1 MDAMLK
7 HHDQAHQLRRM
18 VTSQDVGALEEEPE
32 LVGAPVPRLLVTS
45 GGKCGVGT
53 TTMAVNVA
61 AAMARRGTRVVL
73 IDLDW
78 HRNDVANMCGLEAQ
92 TALADVMDGTAPI
105 TEALQ
110 LGPAG
115 LRVLGG
121 GSRAGAAHAF
131 RQESLQRLIT
141 TLRSLGRTTDCIIA
155 DAGCGATQLARSF
168 WRAADTVLLVTTPD
182 AVALMDSYATTK
194 ALLDPR
200 RRPRLQVVVNQA
212 VHELQAQEV
221 YQRLSQ
227 SCGRFLGHRTEWA
240 GYVPL
245 DPALAALSAPTRP
258 AIMQSPTLP
267 ASRAL
272 DRLATQLNLPATRR
286 DETEAA

>member
-1 MDAMLK
+1 MDALLK
-7 HHDQAHQLRRM
+7 HRDQAHQLRQM
-18 VTSQDVGALEEEPE
+18 VTSQDMTPLEDGRDDVGGPHAK
-32 LVGAPVPRLLVTS
+32 LLVVT

-53 TTMAVNVA
+53 TTIAVNVA

-73 IDLDW
+73 VDLDW
-78 HRNDVANMCGLEAQ
+78 NRNDVANMCGLEPQ
-92 TALADVMDGTAPI
+92 MGLADVIEGTRPI

-110 LGPAG
+110 LAPAG

-121 GSRAGAAHAF
+121 ANKVGASHAF
-131 RQESLQRLIT
+131 RQESLERLIA
-141 TLRSLGRTTDCIIA
+141 TLRSLGRSADCIIA
-155 DAGCGATQLARSF
+155 DAGCGATQLARTF
-168 WRAADTVLLVTTPD
+168 WRAADAVLLVTTPD
-182 AVALMDSYATTK
+182 AVALMDSYATAK

-227 SCGRFLGHRTEWA
+227 SCGRFLGQRTDWA
-240 GYVPL
+240 GFVPL

-267 ASRAL
+267 SSRAL
-272 DRLATQLNLPATRR
+272 DRVATHLNLPAQRR